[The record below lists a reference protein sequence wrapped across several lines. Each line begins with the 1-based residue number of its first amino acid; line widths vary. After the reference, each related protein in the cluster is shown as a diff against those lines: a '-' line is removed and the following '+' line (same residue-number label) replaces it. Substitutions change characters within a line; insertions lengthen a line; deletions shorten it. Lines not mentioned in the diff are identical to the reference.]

1 MTSQSAASP
10 TVELSRLG
18 WRDVSLW
25 AGAAA
30 LVLGAHVAV
39 AYAVQSFNPVEMDGG
54 PPPAPVVEMAPMV
67 VTPAVPEQA
76 AMLDAAMPDQ
86 TEPVEE
92 TEKVTEAE
100 PEKVTEQAEPTTEKA
115 EPTTEQLEAV
125 PPDETE
131 PTETAEAEA
140 IDQPPLEEVV
150 PDVVEAVTPEVVVP
164 LPQARPVEAQK
175 KPVEAKAKKPVEK
188 PKPKPKKE
196 KAEPPRTV
204 ATASAETKP
213 AVKAA
218 APKSAAGLFGV
229 SPARWES
236 RLTAWI
242 NRHKR
247 YPSAA
252 KSRRAQGNVSVTFTV
267 DTSGQVLSAR
277 IARSS
282 GDAELDRAALAV
294 LQGAT
299 VPAPPPE
306 LGSRVSR
313 TAPFVFSLRD

>member
-1 MTSQSAASP
+1 MTRSAALP
-10 TVELSRLG
+10 TIQLSRFG
-18 WRDVSLW
+18 WRDLGLW
-25 AGAAA
+25 TGAAA

-39 AYAVQSFNPVEMDGG
+39 AYAVPSFSPIEMDGG
-54 PPPAPVVEMAPMV
+54 PPPAPVIEMAPMV

-92 TEKVTEAE
+92 TDKVTEAE
-100 PEKVTEQAEPTTEKA
+100 PEKVTEQTEPTA
-115 EPTTEQLEAV
+115 EQPKTV
-125 PPDETE
+125 PPDETV
-131 PTETAEAEA
+131 PTETAEAEPV
-140 IDQPPLEEVV
+140 DQPPPDEVI
-150 PDVVEAVTPEVVVP
+150 PDIAEAVTPEVVVP
-164 LPQARPVEAQK
+164 LPLPKSVEEPK
-175 KPVEAKAKKPVEK
+175 ETKPVQAKAKKPVEK

-196 KAEPPRTV
+196 KAEPAKTV

-213 AVKAA
+213 AAKAA
-218 APKSAAGLFGV
+218 APKSAAGISGF

-252 KSRRAQGNVSVTFTV
+252 KSRRAQGNVNVTFTV
-267 DTSGQVLSAR
+267 DASGRVMSAR
-277 IARSS
+277 VARSS
-282 GDAELDRAALAV
+282 GDPDLDRAALDV

-313 TAPFVFSLRD
+313 TAPFVFNLRD